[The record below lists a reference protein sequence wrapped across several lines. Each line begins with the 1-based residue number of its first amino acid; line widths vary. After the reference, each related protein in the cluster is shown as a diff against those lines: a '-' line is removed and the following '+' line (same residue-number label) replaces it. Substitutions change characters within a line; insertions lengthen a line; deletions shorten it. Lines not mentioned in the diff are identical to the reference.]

1 MEERIFFRKN
11 VQIKYIGNG
20 SVNRF
25 YIFRLGF
32 EYYILKF
39 NLLECIQCLCE
50 MKNYIFLKE
59 KKNNN

>member
-1 MEERIFFRKN
+1 M
-11 VQIKYIGNG
+11 QIKYIGNG